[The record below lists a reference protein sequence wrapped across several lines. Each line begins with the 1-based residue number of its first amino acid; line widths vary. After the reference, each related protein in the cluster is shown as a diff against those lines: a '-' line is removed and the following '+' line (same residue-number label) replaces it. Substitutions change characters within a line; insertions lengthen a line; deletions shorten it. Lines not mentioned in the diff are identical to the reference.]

1 MTARDRTVLMVVA
14 IVAALGAF
22 WFLALSPKR
31 DEAAALGAQIAT
43 AQQQLRTAQEGA
55 RTAEAAKA
63 RYATDYATVA
73 RLGKAVPA
81 DDDVPSLLYQL
92 ETAAGEAGVDFR
104 SIRLESTGAAPAPVA
119 ATPAATAAAV
129 GASEKGGSTSTTPA
143 AGAQPAAPTE
153 AAAAVLPPGASI
165 GPAGFPTM
173 PFSFTFQGSFK
184 KLQSFLDRL
193 KAFTSVD
200 GQTIRVRGRLLTI
213 NGVGLTA
220 GPKGFP
226 QMKAQIAA
234 TAYLLPA
241 DQAAPA
247 AQAAVPV
254 AGAAPTTSTTPTPAA
269 SSGAAS
275 PVAPV
280 ATATPGA
287 SR

>member
-1 MTARDRTVLMVVA
+1 VTARDRTVLMVVA
-14 IVAALGAF
+14 LIAALGAF

-31 DEAAALGAQIAT
+31 KEATSLGAQIT
-43 AQQQLRTAQEGA
+43 AAQDQLRVAQEGA
-55 RTAEAAKA
+55 RTALQAKE
-63 RYATDYATVA
+63 RYASDYATVA

-81 DDDVPSLLYQL
+81 SDEVPSLLYQL
-92 ETAAGEAGVDFR
+92 ETAAQESGVDFR
-104 SIRLESTGAAPAPVA
+104 SIRLEAQAASAATAAPPVAAAASVGNAEKGGAAPATPTQPVA
-119 ATPAATAAAV
+119 A
-129 GASEKGGSTSTTPA
+129 
-143 AGAQPAAPTE
+143 TE

-184 KLQSFLDRL
+184 NLQSFLDRL
-193 KAFTSVD
+193 KRFTTVD

-241 DQAAPA
+241 DQAVVPQAQTAVPA
-247 AQAAVPV
+247 A
-254 AGAAPTTSTTPTPAA
+254 GATPSPSSPTPAA
-269 SSGAAS
+269 STGGTS
-275 PVAPV
+275 VAPA
-280 ATATPGA
+280 ATVTPGA
-287 SR
+287 TR

>member
-1 MTARDRTVLMVVA
+1 MTARDRTVLMVVG
-14 IVAALGAF
+14 ILAALGAF

-31 DEAAALGAQIAT
+31 DEATALGAQIAT
-43 AQQQLRTAQEGA
+43 AQEQLRVAQEGA
-55 RTAEAAKA
+55 RTAAEAKA
-63 RYATDYATVA
+63 RYSSDYATVA

-92 ETAAGEAGVDFR
+92 ETAAQETGVDFR
-104 SIRLESTGAAPAPVA
+104 SIRLEASGAPAPVA
-119 ATPAATAAAV
+119 AAPAATAAAV
-129 GASEKGGSTSTTPA
+129 GNAEKGGSGAPA
-143 AGAQPAAPTE
+143 ATPVAATE
-153 AAAAVLPPGASI
+153 AVAAVLPPGASI

-184 KLQSFLDRL
+184 KLEAFLDRL
-193 KAFTSVD
+193 KRFTQVD

-241 DQAAPA
+241 DQAVVPQGQTAVPA
-247 AQAAVPV
+247 AGTTP
-254 AGAAPTTSTTPTPAA
+254 APSTTPTPAA
-269 SSGAAS
+269 SSGAPS
-275 PVAPV
+275 VAP
-280 ATATPGA
+280 ATAVTPGA
-287 SR
+287 TR